1 MCIRDRS
8 SIDAWVDVANG
19 FHYVEIID
27 FFKNFLL
34 KESAMI
40 LLKDMGDELV
50 YGLSLIHIFVSSY
63 SWGT

>member
-1 MCIRDRS
+1 MLKTEQYYELDQ
-8 SIDAWVDVANG
+8 
-19 FHYVEIID
+19 EIID

-50 YGLSLIHIFVSSY
+50 YGDYIIRKL
-63 SWGT
+63 